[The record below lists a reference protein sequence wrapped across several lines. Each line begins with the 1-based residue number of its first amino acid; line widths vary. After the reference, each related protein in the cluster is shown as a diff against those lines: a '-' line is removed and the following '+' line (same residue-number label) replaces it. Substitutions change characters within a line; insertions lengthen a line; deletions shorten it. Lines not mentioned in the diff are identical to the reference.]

1 MKRKSSSPD
10 LNQSLSFKT
19 DQRIQTKLQDEQ
31 SIEDQQEKE
40 GNQVYQNELDRM
52 EYDISCEENW
62 QTDQFISELENMH
75 VNEDSDE
82 AEPYFNSNETN
93 YEEDNDENSDT
104 DDEINADLDSMTPEI
119 FRLINLQQRTIKRLR
134 ARTQRLKTN
143 WSKRRINSKN

>member
-1 MKRKSSSPD
+1 M
-10 LNQSLSFKT
+10 
-19 DQRIQTKLQDEQ
+19 QDEQ

-82 AEPYFNSNETN
+82 DGLE
-93 YEEDNDENSDT
+93 
-104 DDEINADLDSMTPEI
+104 
-119 FRLINLQQRTIKRLR
+119 
-134 ARTQRLKTN
+134 
-143 WSKRRINSKN
+143 

>member
-1 MKRKSSSPD
+1 MKRKNSSPD

-52 EYDISCEENW
+52 EYDISCEEDW

-82 AEPYFNSNETN
+82 DGLE
-93 YEEDNDENSDT
+93 
-104 DDEINADLDSMTPEI
+104 
-119 FRLINLQQRTIKRLR
+119 
-134 ARTQRLKTN
+134 
-143 WSKRRINSKN
+143 

>member
-1 MKRKSSSPD
+1 MKRKSFSPD

-19 DQRIQTKLQDEQ
+19 DHKIQTKLQDEQ

-62 QTDQFISELENMH
+62 QTDQFISKLENMH

-82 AEPYFNSNETN
+82 DGLE
-93 YEEDNDENSDT
+93 
-104 DDEINADLDSMTPEI
+104 
-119 FRLINLQQRTIKRLR
+119 
-134 ARTQRLKTN
+134 
-143 WSKRRINSKN
+143 